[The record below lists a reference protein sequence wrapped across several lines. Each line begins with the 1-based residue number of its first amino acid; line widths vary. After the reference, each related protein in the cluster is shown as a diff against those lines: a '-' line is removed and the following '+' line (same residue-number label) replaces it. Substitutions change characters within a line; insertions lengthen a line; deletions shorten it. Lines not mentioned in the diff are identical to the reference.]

1 MNIVDFLLVLVNDL
15 VSIEDHVPA
24 KQPGYP
30 GGKQNAEQTVK
41 GLKLFRDKNVYK
53 QSTSPYFDEHDNS
66 GDNTKPLVEGLV
78 WLETSEVPILRV
90 GEGEV
95 RGGEGDVPVVEGV
108 EADQQESQAVQSEA
122 QPVVEGVLTSQ
133 QRPGLQL
140 GQNQLHPPPPLHILE
155 QEDGR
160 HVMLDSSYLG
170 HGLTVPQLPD
180 GAKVVEELPAAG
192 VTVEDVG
199 GEEREEEDGGCE
211 EEEVEAGVRV

>member
-1 MNIVDFLLVLVNDL
+1 M
-15 VSIEDHVPA
+15 
-24 KQPGYP
+24 
-30 GGKQNAEQTVK
+30 
-41 GLKLFRDKNVYK
+41 
-53 QSTSPYFDEHDNS
+53 
-66 GDNTKPLVEGLV
+66 
-78 WLETSEVPILRV
+78 
-90 GEGEV
+90 
-95 RGGEGDVPVVEGV
+95 EGV
-108 EADQQESQAVQSEA
+108 ETHQQESQAVQGEA
-122 QPVVEGVLTSQ
+122 QPVVEGVLASQ

-155 QEDGR
+155 QEDGC
-160 HVMLDSSYLG
+160 HVMSDSNYLG